1 MSSITTS
8 FPDQTYTTSNKPSVE
23 TLKTDIAAIETGHN
37 DLETTA
43 MKLAG
48 TQTVTGEKTF
58 GSGLLVATAPVIR
71 AWDGWN
77 SVADTWTYASAS
89 TITVPSGAASLY
101 QVGDKIKFTQTTT
114 KYAVISAVADTL
126 LTIIVN
132 TDYVVANAAITSP
145 CVSRMENPMGWP
157 SSFAY
162 TPTGPTGA
170 TLTGRYRTFGR
181 YIEVNIKGVASGA
194 MNWTNM
200 PTLPVAVSASYIA
213 NGVDASPSLGVGG
226 YLDSGTANVVD
237 GLRVTL
243 LANDTTA
250 RFCGA
255 NTSAVV
261 SATSPITWANND
273 TFMVRFMYEF

>member
-1 MSSITTS
+1 MSLSLN
-8 FPDQTYTTSNKPSVE
+8 FPDQTYTSSNKPSVV
-23 TLKTDIAAIETGHN
+23 TLKNDLTAIETTVN
-37 DLETTA
+37 ANETA
-43 MKLAG
+43 M
-48 TQTVTGEKTF
+48 VTLTGSEVLTNKT
-58 GSGLLVATAPVIR
+58 LTAPVITTPTIR
-71 AWDGWN
+71 TWDGWN

-101 QVGDKIKFTQTTT
+101 QVGDKIKFTQTTA

-145 CVSRMENPMGWP
+145 CVSRMENPFGWP

-170 TLTGRYRTFGR
+170 TITGRYRTYGR
-181 YIEVNIKGVASGA
+181 SIEVNIKGVASGA

-243 LANDTTA
+243 LASDTTA